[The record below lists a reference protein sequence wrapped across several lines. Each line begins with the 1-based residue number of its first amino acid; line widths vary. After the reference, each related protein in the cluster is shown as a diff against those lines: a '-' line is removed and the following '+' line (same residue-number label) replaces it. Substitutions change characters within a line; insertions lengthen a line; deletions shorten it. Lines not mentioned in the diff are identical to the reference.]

1 MILRNAL
8 FALVLGTFVLAG
20 CSSAEADDRNVV
32 YMTPTCGC
40 CQLWVDHLEENGID
54 VEVRLVDNLTPAKM
68 DNSIPYDLGSCHT
81 AVIGGYVVEGH
92 VPADVI
98 KRMLNEKPDIKGIAV
113 PGMPIGSP
121 GMEGPNPEPYD
132 ILAFRA
138 DGSRA
143 VYASR

>member
-1 MILRNAL
+1 MILRNAF
-8 FALVLGTFVLAG
+8 FALVLGSFILAG
-20 CSSAEADDRNVV
+20 CSRAAAEDQAVV

-40 CQLWVDHLEENGID
+40 CHLWVDHLEENGFD
-54 VEVRLVDNLTPAKM
+54 VRVEMVNNLTPVKM
-68 DNSIPYDLGSCHT
+68 EHGIPYELGSCHT
-81 AVIGGYVVEGH
+81 AVIGGYLVEGH

-98 KRMLNEKPDIKGIAV
+98 KRMLDEQPDIKGIAV

-132 ILAFRA
+132 VLAFRP